1 MITSIIVLWCIPL
14 DDYRERNYT
23 DLTQYANEL
32 SITHYPDEYMFDVN
46 GDYRGNAED
55 CYWVSITPED

>member
-14 DDYRERNYT
+14 DDYRARNYT

-46 GDYRGNAED
+46 GD
-55 CYWVSITPED
+55 WVSITPED

>member
-46 GDYRGNAED
+46 GDYKGNEED
-55 CYWVSITPED
+55 F